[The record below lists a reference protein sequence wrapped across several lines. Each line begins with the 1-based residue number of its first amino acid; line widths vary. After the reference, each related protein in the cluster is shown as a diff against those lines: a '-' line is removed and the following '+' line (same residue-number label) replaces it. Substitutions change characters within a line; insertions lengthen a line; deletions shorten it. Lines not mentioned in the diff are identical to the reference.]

1 MDAIDLPTSQQ
12 HNTNANTEQ
21 VAAPSSPPARSN
33 TERRTSYYNSFQT
46 RCSPATDDAP
56 SYAVAARPARFPSS
70 PRHLDNGDEVLPKYT
85 CSVLREGVMYMR
97 IEKISPFQFLPKQ
110 QWRLVYVM
118 VQGTQL
124 RIHKIKTTRLGS
136 DSVSEAGKLIRR
148 YTLQHAEVG
157 LAADVNDS
165 ILVPR
170 TRLAHLI
177 PVIARRKAFEKDP
190 DLFRSDKQHA
200 MRLRLESDQL
210 LLAHSGE
217 DILFKWVNSICAG
230 IDIAFP
236 IDERSLP
243 RNMTLPRRRRR
254 QQRTEAVDNLEDRRL
269 IQEQERILRTMYPAL
284 GRSEEENANTLRR
297 TDTTDFA
304 QGLPDLT
311 QTATIE
317 QDGEDIDLAALSEE
331 ITLLQASISRPSAS
345 RQTTADSAISSSPS
359 TTAPHQQFRYI
370 RRCMPVLLF
379 DAGRASS
386 IIMCHGRRLRIN
398 HRMDMLEEWELK
410 PPTYDSHKFS
420 TSLTTTP
427 QRTSTYLSTTDTA
440 SIAQSGSD
448 DLDIRPVR
456 TSEIVDFGNGAG
468 LEKTQTART
477 SGEGARKTHT
487 NPAQE
492 TTRTQEHRSNGKMEE
507 HTPLDQRFP
516 ILIGF

>member
-1 MDAIDLPTSQQ
+1 
-12 HNTNANTEQ
+12 
-21 VAAPSSPPARSN
+21 
-33 TERRTSYYNSFQT
+33 
-46 RCSPATDDAP
+46 
-56 SYAVAARPARFPSS
+56 
-70 PRHLDNGDEVLPKYT
+70 
-85 CSVLREGVMYMR
+85 MYMR
-97 IEKISPFQFLPKQ
+97 IEKISPFQYLPKQ
-110 QWRLVYVM
+110 QWRLVYVI

-124 RIHKIKTTRLGS
+124 RIHKIKTTRLGP
-136 DSVSEAGKLIRR
+136 DSLSEAGKLIRR

-177 PVIARRKAFEKDP
+177 PAIARRKAYEKDS
-190 DLFRSDKQHA
+190 DLFRFDKQHA

-210 LLAHSGE
+210 LLAHSAE
-217 DILFKWVNSICAG
+217 DILFKWVNSVCAG
-230 IDIAFP
+230 IDIAYP
-236 IDERSLP
+236 LDERSLP

-269 IQEQERILRTMYPAL
+269 IQEQEQILRTMYPAL

-311 QTATIE
+311 RTATIE

-331 ITLLQASISRPSAS
+331 VTLLQASISRPAAT
-345 RQTTADSAISSSPS
+345 RQMTADSDTSSSPS
-359 TTAPHQQFRYI
+359 PTTTVPRFDEQGKWAPPHPQTPSQQFRYI
-370 RRCMPVLLF
+370 RRCMPVLLY
-379 DAGRASS
+379 DAARSSS

-420 TSLTTTP
+420 TSPTTTTP
-427 QRTSTYLSTTDTA
+427 QRRSTYHSTTDTA

-448 DLDIRPVR
+448 DLDIRAVQP
-456 TSEIVDFGNGAG
+456 SETVDFGNGAG

-487 NPAQE
+487 IPEQE
-492 TTRTQEHRSNGKMEE
+492 PIRSQEHRSNGKIEE
-507 HTPLDQRFP
+507 HTPLDRRFP